1 VYALKFLLD
10 RHYLAAPV
18 LDLRQTVELIK
29 REGRGALQNLNV
41 PGYGEI
47 PVPKVPYLFSETKV
61 EFQPI
66 LSMVG
71 EDNRDILSQ
80 YLGYS
85 EQKLDELQAAGIL
98 IEDDEL
104 SEIRARRK

>member
-1 VYALKFLLD
+1 
-10 RHYLAAPV
+10 V
-18 LDLRQTVELIK
+18 LDLRQTVDLIK
-29 REGRGALQNLNV
+29 HEGRGALQNLEV

-47 PVPKVPYLFSETKV
+47 PMPKVPYLYSETKV

-71 EDNRDILSQ
+71 EDNRAILSQ

-85 EQKLDELQAAGIL
+85 EDKLDELQAAGIL
-98 IEDDEL
+98 IEDSEL
-104 SEIRARRK
+104 PEIRERGK